1 MQIVTPFR
9 RNDDDDD
16 DSSTLNSSFN
26 YLTNILLFGRI
37 FREKKTE
44 EASSDS
50 PLISTPTKNQL
61 PANSTCCSYCK
72 TSFCPKRKSCLHLRI
87 MLTYFKS
94 SKRRRLDT

>member
-37 FREKKTE
+37 FREKNE
-44 EASSDS
+44 D
-50 PLISTPTKNQL
+50 
-61 PANSTCCSYCK
+61 
-72 TSFCPKRKSCLHLRI
+72 
-87 MLTYFKS
+87 
-94 SKRRRLDT
+94 

>member
-50 PLISTPTKNQL
+50 PLISTPTKTNYQPIQL
-61 PANSTCCSYCK
+61 AAPTVKLLFVQNGSRVYT
-72 TSFCPKRKSCLHLRI
+72 
-87 MLTYFKS
+87 
-94 SKRRRLDT
+94 